1 MAQTPTYED
10 LLAEARNRGLVSST
24 ESVMDET
31 PTRGEFSKF
40 AESTLKGIPKGVID
54 IVGGWGNLYD
64 YLKKSNTPSMLSS
77 AGIAKGIRDLTGV
90 DILTIPGYK
99 GAYEFS
105 SAGAP
110 QAAGTMLGVPGLFK
124 RTPAGVAGEFGVGG
138 TTGVLGQ
145 TVAPE
150 SPLAQL
156 AIGVSPYAAK
166 GLFNTSK
173 AMITRPEGPFP
184 SPAATAGMLDV
195 APLTPGQLGLNR
207 QQLATEAR
215 VSARPESG
223 AAPQQFAQRQAASV
237 ESFLTK
243 LFDRASSNAMS
254 APEATNNLVTS
265 FRNYGK
271 ALSSRL
277 RSDAQKDFKAAKTAG
292 GQVDTSPIIGAVDNW
307 LGSLPPEL
315 RDMSAI
321 QNAAQR
327 IKGEYYIPETPTTT
341 TPSAI
346 LNEAGRPA
354 AVTVT
359 PGTPAQAMKIDID
372 RLQKNLSAWGEAV
385 YSGKADFGKGN
396 IFEGVAPGQV
406 KGAAISVLNGFRD
419 ALDQAISQGVAGADK
434 LKSAR
439 DKFSANIKAIEEYSN
454 RPLVKYFDVAN
465 PSELVPEQ
473 VVAKLK
479 NLPPSQR
486 AILIDVMQNS
496 PNANVQGVLDTVR
509 RSTFDDI
516 LGKSAAAGGAE
527 TAPTFA
533 VDAALREMDR
543 RKGSLGQLFASAGDL
558 KEAETA
564 MRVMRRILS
573 GEAPG
578 GAAGP
583 SASATYTAAR
593 AMGGSAA
600 TALSVRDF
608 LYPILR
614 DVIASPEAFAKVI
627 YQPENRK
634 LLMDLATPKTT
645 MDKAMSTAKALAKAT
660 AIGAARGGPSM
671 STVQPTVNDQL
682 PEVTVNVPAGEIDYE
697 ELRREI
703 ERRGLTVPTE

>member
-1 MAQTPTYED
+1 MAQELTYEQ
-10 LLAEARNRGLVSST
+10 LLDEARRRGIVTST

-54 IVGGWGNLYD
+54 ILGGWGNLYD
-64 YLKKSNTPSMLSS
+64 YLKQSKDPSMFSS
-77 AGIAKGIRDLTGV
+77 AGIAKGIRNLTGV

-110 QAAGTMLGVPGLFK
+110 AAAMTAAGVPGLFS
-124 RTPAGVAGEFGVGG
+124 RTPAGVAGEFGVAG
-138 TTGVLGQ
+138 TTGLLGQ
-145 TVAPE
+145 QIAPE

-166 GLFNTSK
+166 GMFNVAK
-173 AMITRPEGPFP
+173 ERITRPEGPFP
-184 SPAATAGMLDV
+184 SPAETTELMRV
-195 APLTPGQLGLNR
+195 APMTPGQLGLNR

-215 VSARPESG
+215 VAARPESG
-223 AAPQQFAQRQAASV
+223 AAPQQFAQKQAQGV
-237 ESFLTK
+237 ESFLTS
-243 LFDRASSNAMS
+243 LFDRASSAAMS
-254 APEATNNLVTS
+254 APAATENLVTS

-277 RSDAQKDFKAAKTAG
+277 RTDAKKDFNAAKASG
-292 GQVDTSPIIGAVDNW
+292 GRVDTTPIIDAVDKW
-307 LGSLPPEL
+307 LGTLPPEL
-315 RDMSAI
+315 RDMSSI
-321 QNAAQR
+321 QSAAQK
-327 IKGEYYIPETPTTT
+327 IKGEYFIPETPATT

-346 LNEAGRPA
+346 VTEAGTPA

-359 PGTPAQAMKIDID
+359 PGTPAQALKIDID

-406 KGAAISVLNGFRD
+406 KGAALSVLNGFRD
-419 ALDQAISQGVAGADK
+419 ALDQAIAQGVPGADK

-439 DKFSANIKAIEEYSN
+439 DKFSANLKTIEEYSN

-473 VVAKLK
+473 VIAKLK

-486 AILIDVMQNS
+486 AILVDVMQNS

-533 VDAALREMDR
+533 IDAALREMDR
-543 RKGSLGQLFASAGDL
+543 RKGSLGQLFANTADL
-558 KEAETA
+558 KDAELA
-564 MRVMRRILS
+564 MRAMRRVLS
-573 GEAPG
+573 TEAPS

-583 SASATYTAAR
+583 SASAAYTAAR
-593 AMGGSAA
+593 AGGGSAA
-600 TALSVRDF
+600 AALSVRDF
-608 LYPILR
+608 LYPIVR

-627 YQPENRK
+627 YQPDNRK
-634 LLMDLATPKTT
+634 LLLELANPKTKMQRAFEVSKT
-645 MDKAMSTAKALAKAT
+645 LAKGLG
-660 AIGAARGGPSM
+660 IGAVRGGPSM
-671 STVQPTVNDQL
+671 ETTQPNITEQM
-682 PEVTVNVPAGEIDYE
+682 PGAETQAAPMEADYE
-697 ELRREI
+697 TLRQEA
-703 ERRGLTVPTE
+703 ERRGLMVE